1 MTKREFFV
9 AITNAEVAQELKDFA
24 TEQIVAL
31 DGKNV
36 ARNSKAKA
44 KKAEENAPLVKALS
58 EILADGQVH
67 WSSDICTALGT
78 NSSKVA
84 VLVKALGNLKVDK
97 AKKEGAKAKTTTY
110 QIVAE

>member
-1 MTKREFFV
+1 MTQREFFEAV
-9 AITNAEVAQELKDFA
+9 TKAEVAQELKDFA
-24 TEQIVAL
+24 TKQIEAL
-31 DGKNV
+31 GKKNE

-44 KKAEENAPLVKALS
+44 KKAEENAPLITALS

-84 VLVKALGNLKVDK
+84 VLVKALGNVKVDK